1 MDTSELSPYLKVSWF
16 ANSTPPRTLIPLYF
30 ERCSI
35 LTGLKDMPL
44 DILGIPH
51 SLLHQVNMEC
61 MLCTGLYH
69 PSVMGEDKHKDP
81 CDKKACSRSG
91 RKHINK
97 WSDQISAHQFPPLI
111 WNQSE
116 EEMGGE
122 TSCISGLQNYYT
134 LAYSFPMFG
143 ANSQCLFI
151 AFTVS
156 LFLTDLSYFFK
167 FSFGEWDRSVII
179 ISELKFRLIIS

>member
-1 MDTSELSPYLKVSWF
+1 
-16 ANSTPPRTLIPLYF
+16 
-30 ERCSI
+30 
-35 LTGLKDMPL
+35 
-44 DILGIPH
+44 
-51 SLLHQVNMEC
+51 

-81 CDKKACSRSG
+81 CDKKACPRSG

-97 WSDQISAHQFPPLI
+97 WSDQISAHPFPPLI

-151 AFTVS
+151 SFTVS
-156 LFLTDLSYFFK
+156 LFLAQNRIQVWHWLPWTKVLLSVMLKWISNTEVHVYSGPTLHLK
-167 FSFGEWDRSVII
+167 IVGPCFSNIWLLPLRQCVRT
-179 ISELKFRLIIS
+179 K